1 MLDLT
6 QNVMH
11 SRMNLVPASQTY
23 RRWSK
28 ILRNQTVAEKG
39 ILRYPSSK
47 G

>member
-6 QNVMH
+6 QNVML
-11 SRMNLVPASQTY
+11 SRMNLVPAQTY
-23 RRWSK
+23 RKWSK